1 MFKIFCKKYCID
13 ILKWIEKKMAQNIN
27 SSTMNGTS
35 TRFVTGAGDESWEAR
50 ESQRQRELEEA
61 RARAAQM
68 EKTMRWWS
76 DCKKFFY
83 KFYWWLQIFNSLLLF
98 FVGTTSWR
106 SKWSAVNIFI
116 LWKIIKNTNKIF
128 DIKKFAQ
135 IMQTLDFCYEIDKH
149 NNM

>member
-1 MFKIFCKKYCID
+1 
-13 ILKWIEKKMAQNIN
+13 MAQNIN

-83 KFYWWLQIFNSLLLF
+83 KFY
-98 FVGTTSWR
+98 
-106 SKWSAVNIFI
+106 
-116 LWKIIKNTNKIF
+116 
-128 DIKKFAQ
+128 
-135 IMQTLDFCYEIDKH
+135 
-149 NNM
+149 

>member
-1 MFKIFCKKYCID
+1 
-13 ILKWIEKKMAQNIN
+13 
-27 SSTMNGTS
+27 MNGTS

-83 KFYWWLQIFNSLLLF
+83 KFY
-98 FVGTTSWR
+98 
-106 SKWSAVNIFI
+106 
-116 LWKIIKNTNKIF
+116 
-128 DIKKFAQ
+128 
-135 IMQTLDFCYEIDKH
+135 
-149 NNM
+149 